1 MTIRTFATTFAAITC
16 VLTIIIAGMWGMMLK
31 HPNLATAYSQDSL
44 FVPQPAIKRKP
55 ITFDPVIVG
64 SYASNFYERGG
75 LLFWKVYTIYTYP
88 HKTGRTIVVSE
99 YNASTNGAKEA
110 KHVINASGRD
120 ANHRVKV
127 YLGLIKED
135 TIVGSDL
142 KYTGQGQELDI
153 WDHYFDLSG
162 VRLGDPVF
170 FNQYKAQ

>member
-1 MTIRTFATTFAAITC
+1 MTRFIMTAFGVFASFMFLAVIAMWHIT
-16 VLTIIIAGMWGMMLK
+16 LGKEA
-31 HPNLATAYSQDSL
+31 NLAAAYTKGAVEAPPVEY
-44 FVPQPAIKRKP
+44 VPNVFEPK
-55 ITFDPVIVG
+55 VIG
-64 SYASNFYERGG
+64 SYAAEFYERGG

-88 HKTGRTIVVSE
+88 NKPGRTIVVSE
-99 YNASTNGAKEA
+99 YNASTNGTKEA

-127 YLGLIKED
+127 YLGLIKEG

-170 FNQYKAQ
+170 FHQYKAQ